1 MSLLKNKNFNVLASS
16 LFISKTGD
24 YAYEVAFVFILL
36 EITHNNFWLIGV
48 VYFFRFIPFL
58 FFGPLGGWLAD
69 NREIKAN
76 VIYSETVRLLSASMI
91 FIFYYYDNL
100 TVGLLILASI
110 LTTIGRSI
118 FQPSFQTAIPRLFY
132 KKELTRVNGIM
143 QVVEESASVIG
154 PLICTLIIYVSDKS
168 YVMLFNTITYFISII
183 LLKQLSYDNST
194 ANDKFYFPKV
204 YRDNIQYLK
213 ELYRSKSDLFIA
225 IFGSAVCIL
234 FTGSI
239 LRFIIPAYTLENG
252 GNELITSYIFSA
264 SACGTILGG
273 ICYTKIVYHPTTYK
287 LMLFWFSYGVVML
300 SLPAVS
306 LINILLVIPLAL
318 MLGFVGA
325 LVDITLVSTIQS
337 NSAQDNI
344 GKSFGTFSTL
354 ANTAEASSG
363 LIAGCFAALGLF
375 SSFIAMALLIIISSL
390 VGLKKTVNPEK

>member
-1 MSLLKNKNFNVLASS
+1 MMSLLKNKNFNVLASS
-16 LFISKTGD
+16 LFMSKTGD

-36 EITHNNFWLIGV
+36 EITYNNFWLIGV

-69 NREIKAN
+69 NRKIKAN
-76 VIYSETVRLLSASMI
+76 VIYSEVVRLMSTSMI
-91 FIFYYYDNL
+91 FICYYYDNL
-100 TVGLLILASI
+100 TVELLMLASI

-118 FQPSFQTAIPRLFY
+118 FQPSFQTAITHLFC

-154 PLICTLIIYVSDKS
+154 PLICTLIIYISDKS
-168 YVMLFNTITYFISII
+168 YVMLFNAITYFISIVI
-183 LLKQLSYDNST
+183 LKKLSYEIST
-194 ANDKFYFPKV
+194 ANDGFHLLKV

-213 ELYRSKSDLFIA
+213 EIYHSKSDLFIA
-225 IFGSAVCIL
+225 IFGSAICIL

-273 ICYTKIVYHPTTYK
+273 VFYAKIVNNPSAYK
-287 LMLFWFSYGVVML
+287 LMIFWFSYGVIML

-306 LINILLVIPLAL
+306 LINISLVVPLAL
-318 MLGFVGA
+318 VLGFVGA

-337 NSAQDNI
+337 NSAHDNI

-375 SSFIAMALLIIISSL
+375 SSFIAMAFLIVISSL
-390 VGLKKTVNPEK
+390 VGIKKTINR